1 MKLRLSYKYLP
12 IIGGVLL
19 LVAVGG
25 AIYVNY
31 MGPATGTINNDIPVD
46 AKASLRSN
54 PTIAD
59 NGFAMY
65 TYDSSLKPVQ
75 SEAIRAPILAS
86 NIYRLHTSFTW
97 QLGVTIMTADTSTG
111 RTVTS
116 LQLRRSQPEKYT
128 ETKKHLGNTDFAI
141 MSSVGS
147 GGNDKVAYSFN
158 DGKVSEIVLTGYRPS
173 GQGKDQ
179 VQLDDMFNE
188 VLTSWKWK

>member
-1 MKLRLSYKYLP
+1 MP

-19 LVAVGG
+19 LLTVGG
-25 AIYVNY
+25 AVYVNY
-31 MGPATGTINNDIPVD
+31 MGPATGTINNDIPVA
-46 AKASLRSN
+46 AKASLRSK
-54 PTIAD
+54 PAIAD

-65 TYDSSLKPVQ
+65 AYDSSLKPIQ

-86 NIYRLHTSFTW
+86 NIYRLRASFTW
-97 QLGVTIMTADTSTG
+97 QLGVTIMSADTSTG

-116 LQLRRSQPEKYT
+116 LQLRRSQPEKYV
-128 ETKKHLGNTDFAI
+128 ETAERRGNTEFTI
-141 MSSVGS
+141 MSSLVS

-179 VQLDDMFNE
+179 VQLDQIFNE